1 MSEKPQPSKRD
12 LSEFDSDFG
21 IFYPVGFLV
30 VGFPTL
36 EDAQKVQR
44 DLITGGYD
52 PADCMLYSSQEMA
65 EAAERNLRE
74 HEGLLA
80 RLGSSDEAVQVYL
93 DAAKQ
98 GAAFLL
104 IYAPDDLSAMRAM
117 NVIRRVPFLFAHR
130 YHRFIIEEMK

>member
-1 MSEKPQPSKRD
+1 MSVEPQPSKRN
-12 LSEFDSDFG
+12 LSEFESDFG
-21 IFYPVGFLV
+21 MFYPVGYLV
-30 VGFPTL
+30 VGFPSV

-44 DLITGGYD
+44 DLITGGYKPD
-52 PADCMLYSSQEMA
+52 DCMLYSSEEMR

-74 HEGLLA
+74 HTGLLA

-104 IYAPDDLSAMRAM
+104 IYAPDDLSAARAM
-117 NVIRRVPFLFAHR
+117 NVIRRVPFKFAHR
-130 YHRFIIEEMK
+130 YHRLVIEELK